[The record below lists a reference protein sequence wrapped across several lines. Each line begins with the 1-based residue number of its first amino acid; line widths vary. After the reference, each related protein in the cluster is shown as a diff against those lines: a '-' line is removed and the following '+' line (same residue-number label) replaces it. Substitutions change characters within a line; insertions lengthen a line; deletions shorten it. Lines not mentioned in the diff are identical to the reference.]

1 MSDEPIYLNPPKGGW
16 PKGEGPPTLAALKA
30 VASGRLVAEV
40 KPAVGTRFAGLQRGS
55 VRQRGK
61 MNRTE
66 QRWADQLDAD
76 LAAGLIADWKFE
88 TLRLRITLPGE
99 GVKSKWFT
107 PDFVI
112 VELDGVERL
121 DEVKGTGPDDAASI
135 LRLHVAAETYPWKKF
150 RLVKRLR
157 AEQGG
162 GWKVTEL

>member
-1 MSDEPIYLNPPKGGW
+1 MEPIYLNPPKGGW
-16 PKGEGPPTLAALKA
+16 PKGQGPPTLAQLSA
-30 VASGRLVAEV
+30 ASVQAPSA
-40 KPAVGTRFAGLQRGS
+40 PAAAGTRFAGLQRGS

-66 QRWADQLDAD
+66 QKWADQLDAD
-76 LAAGLIADWKFE
+76 LAAGLIRDWKFE
-88 TLRLRITLPGE
+88 TMRLRIVLPGGE
-99 GVKSKWFT
+99 GAKAKWFT
-107 PDFVI
+107 PDFLV
-112 VELDGVERL
+112 VELNGVERL

-135 LRLHVAAETYPWKKF
+135 LRLRIAADLYPWKKF